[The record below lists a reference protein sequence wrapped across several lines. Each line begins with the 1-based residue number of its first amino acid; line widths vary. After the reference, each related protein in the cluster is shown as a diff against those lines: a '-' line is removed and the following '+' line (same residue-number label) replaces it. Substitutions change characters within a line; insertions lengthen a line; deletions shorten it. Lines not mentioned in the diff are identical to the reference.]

1 MFLHVTLL
9 NTVELIAL
17 IEASKSISLIT
28 TVVIYPINKCEIIV
42 YCICVKFH
50 QYQFIKSRSICVYK
64 IFGQTDG
71 QGDSDPHPHPS
82 QKLCLQKGWSTSVF
96 HYVFY
101 LQTFLEL
108 NCEPECV
115 SLIKTY

>member
-64 IFGQTDG
+64 TFGQIDG
-71 QGDSDPHPHPS
+71 QGDSDNPPLS

-101 LQTFLEL
+101 LQGFLEL
-108 NCEPECV
+108 NCEPKRV

>member
-64 IFGQTDG
+64 TFGQIDG
-71 QGDSDPHPHPS
+71 QGDSDNPPPPPLP
-82 QKLCLQKGWSTSVF
+82 KAVFAEGMEYKCLPLC
-96 HYVFY
+96 
-101 LQTFLEL
+101 FLSS
-108 NCEPECV
+108 N
-115 SLIKTY
+115 IFGA